1 MARYPTGHKDQT
13 RQHLVE
19 TAREEFRRHGF
30 EAASI
35 DKLMK
40 AAGLTRGGFYAH
52 FASKEALIHEV
63 LGIPSGLHT
72 RLRAD
77 LAEGSE
83 GRERAA
89 EAFETYLAPDERN
102 DRVMCPMVAHP
113 LDAYRG
119 GDERA
124 ELYGDQ
130 VASLIGLLETVL
142 EDEPDARR
150 KATLVA
156 TLAVGAAILGR
167 AVGDDEL
174 ATEIETVA
182 AAEIRHRLTRGDAD
196 PAE

>member
-52 FASKEALIHEV
+52 FSSKEALIEEV
-63 LGIPSGLHT
+63 LSIPSGLHT
-72 RLRAD
+72 RL
-77 LAEGSE
+77 SE
-83 GRERAA
+83 DASQGAQGREYAA
-89 EAFETYLAPDERN
+89 EVFETYLAPDKRD

-119 GDERA
+119 GEARA
-124 ELYGDQ
+124 ELYGEQ
-130 VASLIGLLETVL
+130 VAGLIGLLETVL
-142 EDEPDARR
+142 EGEPDARR
-150 KATLVA
+150 KATVVA

-167 AVGDDEL
+167 AVGDDAL
-174 ATEIETVA
+174 ATEIESVA
-182 AAEIRHRLTRGDAD
+182 ATEIRQRLTTG
-196 PAE
+196 PSE

>member
-1 MARYPTGHKDQT
+1 MARYPSGHKDQT

-63 LGIPSGLHT
+63 LGIPSGLHA
-72 RLRAD
+72 RLGEDVRGDA
-77 LAEGSE
+77 E
-83 GRERAA
+83 GREQAA
-89 EAFETYLAPDERN
+89 QTFETYLDPEQRH

-113 LDAYRG
+113 LDAHRG
-119 GDERA
+119 GAQRA
-124 ELYGDQ
+124 ELYGEQ
-130 VASLIGLLETVL
+130 VAGLISLLETVF
-142 EDEPDARR
+142 ENEPDARR
-150 KATLVA
+150 QATLVA

-167 AVGDDEL
+167 AVGDDAL

-182 AAEIRHRLTRGDAD
+182 VEEIRHRLTAGEAD
-196 PAE
+196 PPE

>member
-1 MARYPTGHKDQT
+1 MARYPSGHKDQT

-72 RLRAD
+72 RLGEQVRGD
-77 LAEGSE
+77 AED
-83 GRERAA
+83 RERAA
-89 EAFETYLAPDERN
+89 ETFETYLDPQERN

-113 LDAYRG
+113 LDAHRG
-119 GDERA
+119 GAQRA
-124 ELYGDQ
+124 ELYGEQ

-142 EDEPDARR
+142 GDEPDARR
-150 KATLVA
+150 QATLVA

-167 AVGDDEL
+167 AVGDEAL

-182 AAEIRHRLTRGDAD
+182 AEEIRRQLTPGEPEPED
-196 PAE
+196 

>member
-19 TAREEFRRHGF
+19 TAREEFRQHGF

-52 FASKEALIHEV
+52 FSSKEALVEEV
-63 LGIPSGLHT
+63 LGIPSGLHN

-77 LAEGSE
+77 TSLSADA
-83 GRERAA
+83 RTQTA
-89 EAFETYLAPDERN
+89 EAFETYLDPNVRDE
-102 DRVMCPMVAHP
+102 RVMCPMVAHP
-113 LDAYRG
+113 MDAYRG
-119 GDERA
+119 GESRA
-124 ELYGDQ
+124 RLYGDQ
-130 VASLIGLLETVL
+130 VASLIDLLETVL
-142 EDEPDARR
+142 DDSPESRR
-150 KATLVA
+150 EATLLA

-167 AVGDDEL
+167 AVGDDAL
-174 ATEIETVA
+174 ATEIETIA
-182 AAEIRHRLTRGDAD
+182 SAEISHRLTD